1 MRKKQ
6 VIFSFDN
13 IKTKTNKMNK
23 AATSTSI
30 SKTTK
35 TSKKAV
41 KSTPVVEETPLVE
54 VSVPAVETT
63 TETVVETVVETE
75 TVRSRLDRLVKSKQ
89 ELIVELKR
97 EIVEL
102 KRVQRDHD
110 LAVKEASKRGK
121 KKRAVRDDANPRKPS
136 GFASPV
142 VVSDELYS
150 FLANFGV
157 KKGDPIA
164 RTDVTRHITSYIK
177 EHDLQNPE
185 HRREIIP
192 DASLKK
198 IFGEPLEHQDPND
211 TDSPKVFTYLKLQ
224 KYLSAH
230 FPKSAATIAAAAAA
244 SAAASAASSS
254 SV

>member
-1 MRKKQ
+1 
-6 VIFSFDN
+6 
-13 IKTKTNKMNK
+13 MNK
-23 AATSTSI
+23 AATSTST
-30 SKTTK
+30 SKVTK
-35 TSKKAV
+35 TKKAV
-41 KSTPVVEETPLVE
+41 KSSPQVEETPQVE
-54 VSVPAVETT
+54 VSQ
-63 TETVVETVVETE
+63 VVEPVQTDVVEVSQDAVVETE
-75 TVRSRLDRLVKSKQ
+75 TVRSRLDRLIKSKQ

-121 KKRAVRDDANPRKPS
+121 KKRVVRDDAAPRKPS

-177 EHDLQNPE
+177 EHNLQNPE
-185 HRREIIP
+185 HRREIVP
-192 DASLKK
+192 DATLKK
-198 IFGEPLEHQDPND
+198 IFGEPLEHKDPND
-211 TDSPKVFTYLKLQ
+211 TSSPKVFTYLKLQ

-230 FPKSAATIAAAAAA
+230 FPKSAA
-244 SAAASAASSS
+244 SLASSS
-254 SV
+254 SA

>member
-1 MRKKQ
+1 
-6 VIFSFDN
+6 
-13 IKTKTNKMNK
+13 MNK
-23 AATSTSI
+23 AATST

-41 KSTPVVEETPLVE
+41 KSTPQVEEPV
-54 VSVPAVETT
+54 VETT
-63 TETVVETVVETE
+63 PVVETPVAASTEPIESAVATETVVETES
-75 TVRSRLDRLVKSKQ
+75 VRSRLDRLIKSKQ
-89 ELIVELKR
+89 ELIAELKR

-121 KKRAVRDDANPRKPS
+121 KKRVVRDDAAPRKPS

-177 EHDLQNPE
+177 EHNLQNPE
-185 HRREIIP
+185 HRREIVP
-192 DASLKK
+192 DATLKK

-211 TDSPKVFTYLKLQ
+211 TSSPKVFTYLKLQ

-230 FPKSAATIAAAAAA
+230 FPKSAAAVAAAANS
-244 SAAASAASSS
+244 SA
-254 SV
+254 

>member
-1 MRKKQ
+1 M
-6 VIFSFDN
+6 
-13 IKTKTNKMNK
+13 TK
-23 AATSTSI
+23 AAVTTSTP
-30 SKTTK
+30 KTK
-35 TSKKAV
+35 TSKKVV
-41 KSTPVVEETPLVE
+41 KSTPVEETVAPTVNEPVAAPVVE
-54 VSVPAVETT
+54 APAT
-63 TETVVETVVETE
+63 TELATEVAPVEE
-75 TVRSRLDRLVKSKQ
+75 TVRSRLDQLIKNKQ
-89 ELIVELKR
+89 ELIAELKR

-121 KKRAVRDDANPRKPS
+121 KKRVQRDDTNRKPS

-157 KKGDPIA
+157 KHGEPIA
-164 RTDVTRHITSYIK
+164 RTDVTRYITSYIK

-192 DASLKK
+192 DATLKK
-198 IFGEPLEHQDPND
+198 VFGEPMEHKDPND
-211 TDSPKVFTYLKLQ
+211 TNSPLVFTYLKLQ

-230 FPKSAATIAAAAAA
+230 FPKRQQQ
-244 SAAASAASSS
+244 
-254 SV
+254 

>member
-1 MRKKQ
+1 
-6 VIFSFDN
+6 
-13 IKTKTNKMNK
+13 MNK
-23 AATSTSI
+23 AATST

-41 KSTPVVEETPLVE
+41 KSTPQVE
-54 VSVPAVETT
+54 
-63 TETVVETVVETE
+63 ETVVETTPVVEPVVAATTDVVESTTAEVVETE
-75 TVRSRLDRLVKSKQ
+75 TVRSRLDRLIKSKQ
-89 ELIVELKR
+89 ELIAELKR

-110 LAVKEASKRGK
+110 LAIKEASKRGK
-121 KKRAVRDDANPRKPS
+121 KKRAVRDDAAPRKPS

-157 KKGDPIA
+157 KKGEPIA

-177 EHDLQNPE
+177 EHNLQNPE
-185 HRREIIP
+185 HRREIVP
-192 DASLKK
+192 DATLKK

-211 TDSPKVFTYLKLQ
+211 TNSPKVFTYLKLQ

-230 FPKSAATIAAAAAA
+230 FPKSAAATATANS
-244 SAAASAASSS
+244 SA
-254 SV
+254 